1 MDVETQSDALRRIKE
16 MGLFPIRVSERHEN
30 RPVGNQRSGSRVTRL
45 KNISINIPFFSGR
58 VKPAAICA
66 FTRQLATLVDAGM
79 PLIRGLR
86 LLREQETNATLKR
99 IITEVE
105 SAIENGST
113 LSEALTP
120 YPRVFNRLYINM
132 VKAGELSGALEITL
146 LRLAEFIEK
155 AQKIKGKVKAAMFYP
170 AAVLFIATAILIVM
184 MIFVVPRF
192 KQVFEGLVPGGKMP
206 VFSAAV
212 FSLSDVLKA
221 HYLGALLLLAGL
233 GMAFTFALRSTA
245 GRGVFDRFK
254 LKAPV
259 FGKIFRKVAISRFSR
274 TLGTLLNNGVPI
286 LQALTIVKETV
297 GNVMVSN
304 VVSNVHDSVKEGET
318 ITAPLRASGVFP
330 PVVVGMV
337 DVGEQTG
344 ALPDML
350 LKVADGCDEEV
361 DNAVSAMTSLIEP
374 FMIVFL
380 AVVVGSLVVAMYLPI
395 LSVVN
400 PDKSGPGI
408 DGTDN

>member
-30 RPVGNQRSGSRVTRL
+30 RPIGGARPAGGLARL
-45 KNISINIPFFSGR
+45 KNVSISIPYFSGR
-58 VKPAAICA
+58 VKPAALSA

-86 LLREQETNATLKR
+86 LLREQETNGALKR
-99 IITEVE
+99 IIAEVE

-113 LSEALTP
+113 LSEALSP

-132 VKAGELSGALEITL
+132 VKAGELSGALEIAL
-146 LRLAEFIEK
+146 MRLAEFIEK
-155 AQKIKGKVKAAMFYP
+155 AQKIKGKVKSAMFYP
-170 AAVLFIATAILIVM
+170 VAVVVIAAAILAVM
-184 MIFVVPRF
+184 MIFVIPRF
-192 KQVFEGLVPGGKMP
+192 QQVFSGLVPGGAMP
-206 VFSAAV
+206 VFTMAV
-212 FSLSDVLKA
+212 FRISEIFKDHILLVLIA
-221 HYLGALLLLAGL
+221 LAGL
-233 GMAFTFALRSTA
+233 VVVFSFALRSVI
-245 GRGVFDRFK
+245 GRKVFDRFK
-254 LKAPV
+254 LRAPI

-297 GNVMVSN
+297 GNVIVSN
-304 VVSNVHDSVKEGET
+304 VVAGVHDSVKEGET
-318 ITAPLRASGVFP
+318 ITAPLRASRVFP

-350 LKVADGCDEEV
+350 LKIADGCDEEV
-361 DNAVSAMTSLIEP
+361 DNAVGAMTSLIEP
-374 FMIVFL
+374 VMIVFL
-380 AVVVGSLVVAMYLPI
+380 AAIVGSLVIAMYLPLLKI
-395 LSVVN
+395 MT
-400 PDKSGPGI
+400 PDSKGSGM
-408 DGTDN
+408 DGGEN